1 MEKNIGNKYLE
12 KLQKRSLLKCDLLE
26 VNRKMS
32 KSNANLDEYPMRYI
46 MKVVRNLSSSTRKRY
61 RKAVKI

>member
-32 KSNANLDEYPMRYI
+32 KSNNNLDEYPMRYI

-61 RKAVKI
+61 RKVLKF